1 MKKSELR
8 QFIREEIYKL
18 EERTIQPVN
27 WNSLTIESGKV
38 KLWHYS
44 DKDITGNKI
53 SINKPRGLQS
63 KVEFQAWARPRS
75 FFYATEDGVYLDK
88 NVPILYKYICY
99 LDKNKIYDINENPHN
114 YEGSFDEIYKKA
126 YKDGYTAWIYNLGGK
141 KNIPIVISFDDV
153 FIADAYKKT
162 LGGIYVPKDRKLE
175 DYKIGKLKINGELWY
190 VLQKSDKIMS
200 LNNCYLR
207 KPEDMN
213 SSSMFKKQIPEHLLK
228 NIEIDKKY
236 QKYYKK

>member
-1 MKKSELR
+1 
-8 QFIREEIYKL
+8 
-18 EERTIQPVN
+18 
-27 WNSLTIESGKV
+27 
-38 KLWHYS
+38 
-44 DKDITGNKI
+44 
-53 SINKPRGLQS
+53 
-63 KVEFQAWARPRS
+63 
-75 FFYATEDGVYLDK
+75 
-88 NVPILYKYICY
+88 
-99 LDKNKIYDINENPHN
+99 
-114 YEGSFDEIYKKA
+114 
-126 YKDGYTAWIYNLGGK
+126 
-141 KNIPIVISFDDV
+141 
-153 FIADAYKKT
+153 
-162 LGGIYVPKDRKLE
+162 LE